1 MCLKKIKSKA
11 KTTMQKILIFD
22 GEYVTYGKEV
32 PEQMTQSHLLSFHYI
47 KKGAVKNLTIKPLP
61 HPTF

>member
-1 MCLKKIKSKA
+1 
-11 KTTMQKILIFD
+11 MQKILIFD
-22 GEYVTYGKEV
+22 EEYVTYGKEV